1 MNNELSF
8 ESFVCKWK
16 ECAHIQPFKTVT
28 ELSEHLSLLHVGKKA
43 PNYVCHWEGCDR
55 NDMPWPS
62 RSALVA
68 HLRKHT
74 GERPFA
80 CHLCNKQFA
89 RSDALSK
96 HVKIHHNPNKVSD
109 ELACKKFNVPLSSG
123 NKELDELNIYSKAL
137 VEENEALL
145 LQLQYNKAKI
155 KRLQALKLLCLNRL
169 LELDAM

>member
-1 MNNELSF
+1 MNELSF
-8 ESFVCKWK
+8 EPFVCKWK
-16 ECAHIQPFKTVT
+16 ECLHNQPFKTIT
-28 ELSEHLSLLHVGKKA
+28 ELSEHLSLIHVGKKA
-43 PNYVCHWEGCDR
+43 PNYVCYWDGCDR
-55 NDMPWPS
+55 NDTPWPS

-96 HVKIHHNPNKVSD
+96 HVKIHHNSSKTGD
-109 ELACKKFNVPLSSG
+109 ESNYKKFNVSSSSG
-123 NKELDELNIYSKAL
+123 NRELDELTIYSKAL
-137 VEENEALL
+137 LEENENLL
-145 LQLQYNKAKI
+145 LQLQYNKVKI

-169 LELDAM
+169 LEFDME